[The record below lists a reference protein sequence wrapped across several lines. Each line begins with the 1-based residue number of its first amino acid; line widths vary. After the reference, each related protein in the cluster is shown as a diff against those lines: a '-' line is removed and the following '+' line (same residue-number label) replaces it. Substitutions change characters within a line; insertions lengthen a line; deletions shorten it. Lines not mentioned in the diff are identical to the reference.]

1 MLFDFLAFQ
10 EGGSF
15 GEAIAKIFAL
25 IAQTAIFIIIAIAL
39 VLILAIVLI
48 AKAVKKRK
56 KKNVKNVLLK
66 RLINRLTALVIFP
79 FITTL
84 QWKNPKRK
92 SFLSIL

>member
-48 AKAVKKRK
+48 AKDPYE
-56 KKNVKNVLLK
+56 
-66 RLINRLTALVIFP
+66 LI
-79 FITTL
+79 
-84 QWKNPKRK
+84 
-92 SFLSIL
+92 S